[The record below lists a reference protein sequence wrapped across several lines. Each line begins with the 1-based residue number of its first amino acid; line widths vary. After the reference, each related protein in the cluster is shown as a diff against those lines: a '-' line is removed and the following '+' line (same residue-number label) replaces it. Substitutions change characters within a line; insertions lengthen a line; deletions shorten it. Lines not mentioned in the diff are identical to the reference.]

1 MLDQDNPSD
10 IPSDQQANKR
20 PSDKREQPDTDDNEF
35 TQAYSSISTVLDS
48 LDALV
53 YVADMDT
60 YEILFFNEY
69 GKAIWGDGIGK
80 ICWQTL
86 QSGQSGPCEFCT
98 NNKLVDENG
107 QPTGVYVWEFQNTV
121 DGHWYQCRDQ
131 AIQWI
136 DGRIVRMEIATDI
149 TERKQAEE
157 ELKAAKEQ
165 AETLARRDELTGLNN
180 RRAFFHDGEQVLN
193 QAKRYGHPFSLIMLD
208 VDHFKQVNDTYG
220 HAGGDDVLETLADI
234 LRKQAREV
242 DILGRLGGE
251 EFALILPETTLPDA
265 IAMAERLRTEIE
277 NTTVSSTKS
286 EILITASFGLSALT
300 SQQTSLEDLVNE
312 ADDALYQAKR
322 KGRNTVEHSQ

>member
-1 MLDQDNPSD
+1 MLDQDNSSD
-10 IPSDQQANKR
+10 ITSDQQTNKR
-20 PSDKREQPDTDDNEF
+20 PWDERDLPNTDDNEF
-35 TQAYSSISTVLDS
+35 KRAYSSISTVLDS

-69 GKAIWGDGIGK
+69 GKAIWGDGVGK

-98 NNKLVDENG
+98 NDKLVDENG

-131 AIQWI
+131 AIQWV

-149 TERKQAEE
+149 TERKLAEE
-157 ELKAAKEQ
+157 ELKAAKER
-165 AETLARRDELTGLNN
+165 AEALARRDELTGLNN

-193 QAKRYGHPFSLIMLD
+193 QAKRYDHPFSLIMLD

-265 IAMAERLRTEIE
+265 VAMAERLRTEIE

-286 EILITASFGLSALT
+286 EIHITASFGLSALT
-300 SQQTSLEDLVNE
+300 SQLTSLDDLVNE

-322 KGRNTVEHSQ
+322 KGRNRVEHSQ